1 VRFIE
6 VSHRVV
12 PGMKTYPGLAAPKV
26 DVIVDYESSRER
38 YGGKAEF
45 LEWIAWW
52 DAQDVLDDE
61 ERDRRART
69 TLRRATG
76 YWVPGVF
83 NVVQCVPPSIVR
95 CSEPR
100 TVA

>member
-1 VRFIE
+1 
-6 VSHRVV
+6 
-12 PGMKTYPGLAAPKV
+12 MKTYPGLPAPEV

-45 LEWIAWW
+45 LEWIAWR
-52 DAQDVLDDE
+52 DAQD
-61 ERDRRART
+61 AS
-69 TLRRATG
+69 AG

-95 CSEPR
+95 CNEPR

>member
-1 VRFIE
+1 
-6 VSHRVV
+6 
-12 PGMKTYPGLAAPKV
+12 MKTYPGLPAPEV

-45 LEWIAWW
+45 LECIAPL
-52 DAQDVLDDE
+52 AQDVLDDE
-61 ERDRRART
+61 ERNGRART